1 MLLRNLFYAIN
12 KATNQVDFIQAL
24 NDVKVVDKNAYK
36 RILNNNVTCWLRNFF
51 KTNMKSDHIT
61 NNMSESFNQW

>member
-1 MLLRNLFYAIN
+1 MSVLLRNLFYAIN

-36 RILNNNVTCWLRNFF
+36 
-51 KTNMKSDHIT
+51 
-61 NNMSESFNQW
+61 